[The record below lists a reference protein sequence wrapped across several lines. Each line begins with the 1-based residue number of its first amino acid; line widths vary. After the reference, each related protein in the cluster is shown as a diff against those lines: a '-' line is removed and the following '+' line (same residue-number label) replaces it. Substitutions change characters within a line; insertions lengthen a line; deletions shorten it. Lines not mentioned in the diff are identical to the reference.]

1 MKNIAKEI
9 NKSKVIA
16 VLQIDLLENV
26 MPLCEALLK
35 QGINIIELALR
46 TNVSQKATELI
57 LKNFPDILV
66 GLGTVV
72 HEDQVRFA
80 VDTGVNFAVSPGCNT
95 KIIDLALK
103 NKLPFFP
110 GISSPTDIEIS
121 IDHGCQIL
129 KFFPAEN
136 FGGINYFKNLLY
148 ALSKHNPKEVKIF
161 IFFSTDMPEET
172 LELFRP
178 YARVVRT
185 NILYRYSFLWFLN
198 QIFVRIL
205 KSHFIVNQMLK
216 RYSINILSHS
226 WSVIKPKSFYKIISW
241 IPDFQYLHLPE
252 HFEKHHKK
260 NGW

>member
-16 VLQIDLLENV
+16 VLQIDFLENV

-136 FGGINYFKNLLY
+136 FGGINY
-148 ALSKHNPKEVKIF
+148 
-161 IFFSTDMPEET
+161 
-172 LELFRP
+172 
-178 YARVVRT
+178 
-185 NILYRYSFLWFLN
+185 LN
-198 QIFVRIL
+198 
-205 KSHFIVNQMLK
+205 
-216 RYSINILSHS
+216 SINAPYNHLNIKYIPLGGINLSNVKNYLESDIVLGVGGS
-226 WSVIKPKSFYKIISW
+226 WIAPRNLINENKWDIISSNA
-241 IPDFQYLHLPE
+241 
-252 HFEKHHKK
+252 KK
-260 NGW
+260 ITDLISLQ

>member
-16 VLQIDLLENV
+16 VLQIDFLENV

-136 FGGINYFKNLLY
+136 FGGINY
-148 ALSKHNPKEVKIF
+148 
-161 IFFSTDMPEET
+161 
-172 LELFRP
+172 
-178 YARVVRT
+178 
-185 NILYRYSFLWFLN
+185 LN
-198 QIFVRIL
+198 
-205 KSHFIVNQMLK
+205 
-216 RYSINILSHS
+216 SINAPYNHLNIKYIPLGGINLSNVKNYLESDTVLGVGGS
-226 WSVIKPKSFYKIISW
+226 WIAPRNLINENKWDIISSNA
-241 IPDFQYLHLPE
+241 
-252 HFEKHHKK
+252 KK
-260 NGW
+260 TTDLISLQ

>member
-136 FGGINYFKNLLY
+136 FGGINY
-148 ALSKHNPKEVKIF
+148 
-161 IFFSTDMPEET
+161 
-172 LELFRP
+172 
-178 YARVVRT
+178 
-185 NILYRYSFLWFLN
+185 LN
-198 QIFVRIL
+198 
-205 KSHFIVNQMLK
+205 
-216 RYSINILSHS
+216 SINAPYNHLNIKYIPLGGINLSNVKNYLESDIVLGVGGS
-226 WSVIKPKSFYKIISW
+226 WIAPRNLINEKKWDIISSNAKKIIDLISL
-241 IPDFQYLHLPE
+241 Q
-252 HFEKHHKK
+252 
-260 NGW
+260 